1 MIPFL
6 FMICALLFFVLMFSA
21 ILNTIYRKEIAVEYR
36 FEQYFGKKEE
46 NSSRKKK
53 KTNLLSNP
61 LVHKYW
67 QIGVEQVN
75 KTFAKKNQKKLDLL
89 LHEAGY
95 GNRSAVEFRLMQL
108 LISITGGFLA
118 FLLIT
123 PSSESNSSF
132 ALLLVLAIVFLFYR
146 YPLFYLAKK
155 KTKRI
160 KQIDK
165 EMSDFFDMVSLLLE
179 AGVGLEGA
187 ISNVCS
193 RKPGP
198 LSEEFK
204 QALDEMRRGKSRR
217 EAFHSLKQRV
227 PSERFQGVMM
237 SIIQADHLG
246 IGMSKVIK
254 NLTNRIR
261 EQRREA
267 ARELAMKA
275 PVKMLIPM
283 ILFIFPPLF
292 IVIIGPM
299 VVKIIV
305 DGLG

>member
-6 FMICALLFFVLMFSA
+6 FMICAFLFFVLLFSA
-21 ILNTIYRKEIAVEYR
+21 VLNTIYRKEIAVEFR
-36 FEQYFGKKEE
+36 FEQYFGKREE
-46 NSSRKKK
+46 TSSKTRKKAS
-53 KTNLLSNP
+53 LLSSP
-61 LVHKYW
+61 LVQKYW
-67 QIGVEQVN
+67 EIGVEQVN
-75 KTFAKKNQKKLDLL
+75 KTFAKKNQKKLEIL

-95 GNRSAVEFRLMQL
+95 GNRSPVEFRLIQI
-108 LISITGGFLA
+108 LISITGGFLT
-118 FLLIT
+118 FLLI
-123 PSSESNSSF
+123 PFSEGNSSF
-132 ALLLVLAIVFLFYR
+132 TLLLVFAVVFLCYR

-160 KQIDK
+160 KVIDK

-198 LSEEFK
+198 LADEFK

-217 EAFHSLKQRV
+217 EAFYSLKKRV

-246 IGMSKVIK
+246 VGMAKVIK